1 MELDRGKLLNI
12 YESIEDKRKDRDEH
26 IHYVQSIDNEIQ
38 KDILEYRIASVSRVL
53 DYIHTNLA
61 IKSDIDLDCLI
72 THCCNKLNG
81 NIDGI
86 ELELRGE

>member
-1 MELDRGKLLNI
+1 MYLDRNKLLNI
-12 YESIEDKRKDRDEH
+12 YESIEDKRHDRDEH
-26 IHYVQSIDNEIQ
+26 ISYIQSIDKEIE

-53 DYIHTNLA
+53 DFIHTSIA
-61 IKSDIDLDCLI
+61 IKSDIDLDGLI

-86 ELELRGE
+86 ELQLGGK